1 MISILEG
8 KVELKTEKFAIVK
21 TNGIGFKVFC
31 PEKVLQNLCDNKKIR
46 LFTYLY
52 VKEGVL
58 DLYGFLSYEQ
68 LELFQLLI
76 SVRGVGPKAGLG
88 ILSSASVKEIRASIA
103 SGQVALLT
111 RVAGIGRKLA
121 ERAILE
127 LRGKILATGSDVKK
141 LTEDNDAIEALISLG
156 YSFSQAEE
164 ALSKVSLDIKDTEE
178 KVKQALKVL
187 GKYK

>member
-8 KVELKTEKFAIVK
+8 KVELKTDKFAIIK

-31 PEKVLQNLCDNKKIR
+31 PEKVLQKLCNNKKVK

-76 SVRGVGPKAGLG
+76 SVKGLGPKAGLG
-88 ILSSASVKEIRASIA
+88 ILSSASVKDIKTSIA
-103 SGQVALLT
+103 SGQVTLLT
-111 RVAGIGRKLA
+111 KVAGIGRKLA

-127 LRGKILATGSDVKK
+127 LKGKILATGSEVKK
-141 LTEDNDAIEALISLG
+141 LTQDNEAIEALVSLG
-156 YSFSQAEE
+156 YSSSQAKE
-164 ALSKVSLDIKDTEE
+164 ALSKVSSEVKDTEE
-178 KVKQALKVL
+178 RIKQALRIL